1 MRALPSILTGS
12 IRGIAFALPNLRW
25 QVSHEEVSMIR
36 STAILIALLSIGGVN
51 SVYAQDASPGPGTLE
66 VTVIPAGG
74 TFFTSGTSASR
85 FGNYT
90 LGGAVTYNIDRLV
103 GVEGEVSSSLGIAQ
117 DLRFGG
123 LSTNQKTPDTLAYTA
138 NLVLS
143 LPTDSSL
150 VPYATGGVGG
160 LTMFNK
166 ASLGINSNQTFLT
179 GNVGG
184 GLKWYAPNGRWGLRG
199 DYRFM
204 VTQSQSTAPAFFGQD
219 KRYGH
224 RVYVGAIINAVR

>member
-1 MRALPSILTGS
+1 
-12 IRGIAFALPNLRW
+12 
-25 QVSHEEVSMIR
+25 MIR
-36 STAILIALLSIGGVN
+36 STAILVAILSIGGVN
-51 SVYAQDASPGPGTLE
+51 RLYAQEATPGPGTLE

-74 TFFTSGTSASR
+74 TFFTSGNSASS

-90 LGGAVTYNIDRLV
+90 VGGALAYNINRVV
-103 GVEGEVSSSLGIAQ
+103 GVEGEVSGSLGITQ
-117 DLRFGG
+117 DLQVGG
-123 LSTNQKTPDTLAYTA
+123 VSTNQKTPNTLAYTA

-143 LPTDSSL
+143 LPTQSSF
-150 VPYATGGVGG
+150 VPYATGGIGG
-160 LTMFNK
+160 LTMFNQ

-184 GLKWYAPNGRWGLRG
+184 GLKWYAPSGQWGLRG

-204 VTQSQSTAPAFFGQD
+204 ATQSQDTAPAFFGQD

-224 RVYVGAIINAVR
+224 RVYVGVIINAVR